1 MHPHRRAQ
9 SSHEK
14 HAHVDEDD
22 VFHHDLPVWVAF
34 HEAGHAASAALLGVP
49 FAYATLAVLDDEDRD
64 VDAPNV
70 WQPSGAWKTWMH
82 GGARRDRETRLTNV
96 FKCIV
101 SMLCGPVV
109 ESECRGLP
117 MAEVLAESGQLDLEH
132 AGMIAEKIAGASR
145 KNRVLT
151 AALSQAR
158 RLLCSEQGRRA
169 VLRVGV
175 ALHERGRL
183 EHGDVLRLMQE
194 PPPGDDV
201 DAISDSEDVVV
212 LFRFGDGAKPREQL
226 RRVLSG

>member
-1 MHPHRRAQ
+1 MHAD
-9 SSHEK
+9 
-14 HAHVDEDD
+14 ADD
-22 VFHHDLPVWVAF
+22 RDVVHHDVPVWVAF
-34 HEAGHAASAALLGVP
+34 HEAGHAVSAALLGVP
-49 FAYATLAVLDDEDRD
+49 FSYATLAVLDDEDRD

-70 WQPSGAWKTWMH
+70 WQADEQWKTWMS
-82 GGARRDRETRLTNV
+82 GGLRRDRETRMTNA
-96 FKCIV
+96 FKSVV

-117 MAEVLAESGQLDLEH
+117 LVEVLAESGQLDLEH
-132 AGMIAEKIAGASR
+132 ASMIAEKIAGASR
-145 KNRVLT
+145 KNRVLA
-151 AALSQAR
+151 AALTQAR
-158 RLLCSEQGRRA
+158 RLLCSEHGRRA

-183 EHGDVLRLMQE
+183 EHDDVLRLMQE

-212 LFRFGDGAKPREQL
+212 LFRFGDGAKLREQL